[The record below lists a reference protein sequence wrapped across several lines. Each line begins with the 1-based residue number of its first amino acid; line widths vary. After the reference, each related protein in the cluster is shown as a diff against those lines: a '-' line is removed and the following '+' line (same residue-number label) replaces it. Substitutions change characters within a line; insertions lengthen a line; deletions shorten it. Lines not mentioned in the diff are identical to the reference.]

1 MKTPSAG
8 VCFGCGFAWL
18 ALSVV
23 FAPVP
28 YASAAEKVDF
38 SRDIQPILSAKCYE
52 CHGPDESTRKAKLR
66 FDDRGN
72 ATADRDGTTAIVP
85 GHPDKSE
92 LIARITITDEDDRM
106 PPHQKGE
113 RLSPREIKLL
123 RDWIA
128 EGAEYAEHWAFIPP
142 KRPAVPR
149 VKNVKWANNAVDRFV
164 LQKLEKEG
172 LPPAGRASREALIRR
187 ATLDLIGLPPT
198 PKEID
203 EFLADQSPKA
213 WERLIDRLLA
223 SPHYGE
229 RWGRHWLDVA
239 RYADSG
245 GFETDIFFGHAW
257 RYRDYVI
264 RSFNADKPFNQFIK
278 EQIAGDEL
286 FPGNKEAWLAT
297 GLYTT
302 GPVLQEAGMVK
313 GKLEYDQLTDAV
325 DTTGSA
331 FLGLTMGCARCHD
344 HKYDP
349 LAQKEYFA
357 MQAVFA
363 ASDQFDFKEDGQK
376 MRGRA
381 ALKKTQDEFELEQM
395 RARAKREAGSAAH
408 TENLRKLGDYYVR
421 LDKDLNER
429 VEQSRLYASLQKVV
443 GQYRVAL
450 TNGGVV
456 TNTVL
461 ELADNSV
468 RDDEDNVN
476 DADAAA
482 DMAALA
488 SLATLK
494 GGAQDRLDGL
504 LIEIGRRALEMAGR
518 GNEPRRTFRQLKTD
532 EEKRAFLLDYG
543 KQSVDLPPPD
553 GFVDN
558 AEQLRLELGRKHLND
573 DSQIPVRVLAHQ
585 DQPWEV
591 RLLKRGE
598 LEMPGDVVAPGVPAR
613 LGMPALT
620 NGLPPEKRRAALA
633 EWIAS
638 EKSPLTARTIVNRIW
653 QWHFGQGIV
662 RTPNDLGVRGERPTH
677 PELLDWLAV
686 EFVEHGWS
694 IKHLH
699 RVIMLSSAYQMAS
712 TPGSAGV
719 SPASLAIQNDETRR
733 RDAGAPGAILARD
746 PENRLLTRFQP
757 YRLQAEVIWDNLRAV
772 AGTLNTEMYGLP
784 FAPPL
789 DEQEMIG
796 NFRKWPTSTP
806 EESDRRAIYILTKR
820 SFRFPTLSAFDL
832 PDNISS
838 CGQRDITTIPNQA
851 LTLLN
856 NYTIQQQAEA
866 FAKRLLRETN
876 GDPGALVALAWRYAY
891 GRNITGAE
899 RQQAVEFI
907 QSRSQTASAKGMAAR
922 PAVEELCL
930 ALFNTN
936 EFIYMQ

>member
-1 MKTPSAG
+1 
-8 VCFGCGFAWL
+8 
-18 ALSVV
+18 
-23 FAPVP
+23 
-28 YASAAEKVDF
+28 
-38 SRDIQPILSAKCYE
+38 
-52 CHGPDESTRKAKLR
+52 
-66 FDDRGN
+66 
-72 ATADRDGTTAIVP
+72 
-85 GHPDKSE
+85 
-92 LIARITITDEDDRM
+92 M

-113 RLSPREIKLL
+113 RLSPGEIKLL
-123 RDWIA
+123 REWIM

-142 KRPAVPR
+142 KRAAVPR
-149 VKNVKWANNAVDRFV
+149 VKNVKWASNAVDRFV
-164 LQKLEKEG
+164 LQQLEKEG
-172 LPPAGRASREALIRR
+172 LPPAERASRETLIRR
-187 ATLDLIGLPPT
+187 ASLDLIGLPPT

-203 EFLADQSPKA
+203 EFLADKSSQA
-213 WERLIDRLLA
+213 WQRLIDRLLA

-264 RSFNADKPFNQFIK
+264 RSINADKPFDQFIK

-349 LAQKEYFA
+349 LAQTEYFA

-395 RARAKREAGSAAH
+395 RARAKREAGSAAQP
-408 TENLRKLGDYYVR
+408 ENLSKLGDYYIR
-421 LDKDLNER
+421 LDKDLNQR

-443 GQYRVAL
+443 GQYRSAL
-450 TNGGVV
+450 ANGGIV
-456 TNTVL
+456 TNAVL
-461 ELADNSV
+461 ELAASPA

-504 LIEIGRRALEMAGR
+504 LIEIGRRALEMASR
-518 GNEPRRTFRQLKTD
+518 GNETRRTFRQLKTD

-553 GFVDN
+553 GFVEN
-558 AEQLRLELGRKHLND
+558 VEQLRLELGRKHLND

-620 NGLPPEKRRAALA
+620 NDVPPEKRRAALA

-638 EKSPLTARTIVNRIW
+638 EKNPLTARTIVNRVW
-653 QWHFGQGIV
+653 QWHFGQGLV
-662 RTPNDLGVRGERPTH
+662 RTPNDFGVRGERPTH
-677 PELLDWLAV
+677 PELLDWLTV
-686 EFVEHGWS
+686 EFMEHGWS
-694 IKHLH
+694 FKHLH

-712 TPGSAGV
+712 TPSERSSAV
-719 SPASLAIQNDETRR
+719 SPSTSRSAA
-733 RDAGAPGAILARD
+733 AGATHTAALRETTTLARD

-772 AGTLNTEMYGLP
+772 AGTLNPEMYGLP

-856 NYTIQQQAEA
+856 NHTIRQQADA

-876 GDPGALVALAWRYAY
+876 GEPGALVARAWRYAY
-891 GRNITGAE
+891 GRNITGEEKQRAM
-899 RQQAVEFI
+899 EFL
-907 QSRSQTASAKGMAAR
+907 QSRSQPASTKGLAAR

-936 EFIYMQ
+936 EFIYLQ